1 MRQKIR
7 FLGVATTL
15 LFLALAPAAHGATVF
30 GVGGS
35 LGSACNIFSIET
47 STGAS
52 TFLVDTGVTCAL
64 ASGLTVT
71 PNGLAYDFPSNR
83 VYFSDIK
90 AGGSSNLLF
99 VDLDDAVPTPTC
111 ASGACDGGGDIAA
124 TIDNAAMFEGEY
136 YYLNYA
142 QIRRSHRRW
151 SCGDSGTRVNSV
163 ISQVVFSAVSLPV

>member
-83 VYFSDIK
+83 VYFSEM
-90 AGGSSNLLF
+90 G
-99 VDLDDAVPTPTC
+99 
-111 ASGACDGGGDIAA
+111 
-124 TIDNAAMFEGEY
+124 
-136 YYLNYA
+136 
-142 QIRRSHRRW
+142 IRLTQVAPI
-151 SCGDSGTRVNSV
+151 SCGLGIFLGSV
-163 ISQVVFSAVSLPV
+163 TG